1 MLCFFILFIQFLCF
15 YKFILLKVLTELLSL
30 CFVNLN
36 HMIRFKY
43 ICRHNHPKKPEF
55 FSNLS
60 LDNLPI
66 VKYKTSKCMWIE
78 HAPTTVPFPHGG
90 VFRGRTK
97 SCVQKT

>member
-1 MLCFFILFIQFLCF
+1 MFFFILFIQFLCF

-43 ICRHNHPKKPEF
+43 ICMYNYPYKPEF
-55 FSNLS
+55 LDNLS
-60 LDNLPI
+60 LANLPI
-66 VKYKTSKCMWIE
+66 VKYKTSMWIE
-78 HAPTTVPFPHGG
+78 LAPTTVPFPHGC
-90 VFRGRTK
+90 VFRGGTK

>member
-1 MLCFFILFIQFLCF
+1 
-15 YKFILLKVLTELLSL
+15 
-30 CFVNLN
+30 
-36 HMIRFKY
+36 MIRFKY
-43 ICRHNHPKKPEF
+43 ICRHNHPNKPEF

-66 VKYKTSKCMWIE
+66 VKYKTSMWIE

>member
-66 VKYKTSKCMWIE
+66 VKYKTSMWIE